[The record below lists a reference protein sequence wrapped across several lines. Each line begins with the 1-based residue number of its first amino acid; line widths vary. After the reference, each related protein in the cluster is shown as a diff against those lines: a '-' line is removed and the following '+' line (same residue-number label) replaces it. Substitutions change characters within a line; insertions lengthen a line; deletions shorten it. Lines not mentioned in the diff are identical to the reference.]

1 MSIFTELAEH
11 SRLPFTEAC
20 MLPPAAYTS
29 SEVLAE
35 EHRRIFAREW
45 MCVGRTVDLPNRGD
59 YLTAEI
65 PVADPAG
72 AGQHRSIIIVRG
84 DNDRLSA
91 FDNVC
96 VHRGSPL
103 LDGCGNQARITCPYH
118 AWVYRLDGQLIGA
131 PYMDI
136 DPVGYRLSEL
146 RMEEWEGFLFVTQ
159 DPSIP
164 AVAERLAGLSQV
176 VSRYRMAG
184 YVPVHRQVDVWDTNW
199 KLLYENFMD
208 AYHVFKVHK
217 NSFAKNGDNTALT
230 TLPESDD
237 HEAGD
242 HHAYHLVG
250 HSPQASSG
258 VAHPD
263 NTSLD
268 GEWRHTIVLG
278 AAFPTHVMQLQPD
291 WLWYL
296 QLSPLGVGRV
306 RIRWDVSVAPEVL
319 ADQADAKAYVAK
331 LLDLLNLVNS
341 EDRPIVEG
349 VYRGV
354 HNPNVRRGPL
364 SYLER
369 NVFQFD
375 RYIASALTS
384 EALRTCIDDMH
395 LDTRQEHE

>member
-11 SRLPFTEAC
+11 SELPFAEGR

-29 SEVLAE
+29 AEVLAE
-35 EHRRIFAREW
+35 EHRRIFGCEW
-45 MCVGRTVDLPNRGD
+45 MCVGRSADLPNRGD

-65 PVADPAG
+65 PVGDPAG
-72 AGQHRSIIIVRG
+72 AGRHRSIIIVRG
-84 DNDRLSA
+84 DDDHLSA

-103 LDGCGNQARITCPYH
+103 LEGCGNEARITCPYH

-131 PYMDI
+131 PYMKIEPADH
-136 DPVGYRLSEL
+136 RLSEL

-159 DPSIP
+159 DPSVA
-164 AVAERLAGLSQV
+164 AVAGRLAGLAEV
-176 VSRYRMAG
+176 VGRYRMAE

-217 NSFAKNGDNTALT
+217 NSFAKNGDNTGLT
-230 TLPESDD
+230 SMHDG
-237 HEAGD
+237 GD

-250 HSPQASSG
+250 HAPDATSG
-258 VAHPD
+258 VAHQH

-296 QLSPLGVGRV
+296 QLSPLGVGKV

-319 ADQADAKAYVAK
+319 ADQADPDAYVAK
-331 LLDLLNLVNS
+331 LLALLNLVNS

-349 VYRGV
+349 VFRGV
-354 HNPNVRRGPL
+354 HNPNLSRGPL
-364 SYLER
+364 SYLEQ
-369 NVFQFD
+369 NVFEFD
-375 RYIASALTS
+375 RYIARSLA
-384 EALRTCIDDMH
+384 C
-395 LDTRQEHE
+395 